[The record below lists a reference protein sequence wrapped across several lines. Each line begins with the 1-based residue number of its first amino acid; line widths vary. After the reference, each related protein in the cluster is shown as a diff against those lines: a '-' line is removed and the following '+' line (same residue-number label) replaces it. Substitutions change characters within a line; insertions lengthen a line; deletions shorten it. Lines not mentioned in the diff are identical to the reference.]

1 MRPAPGAPLH
11 TWDLSP
17 AQAIALQK
25 ASAGAVLRADR
36 FGPGGRRAIRRV
48 AGVDAAFADGGRV
61 IRAATVM
68 LEYPGLVLTDQ
79 VLVERPTTFPYVPG
93 LLSFREVP
101 ALLEALG
108 QLPAAPDLILCD
120 GHGYAH
126 PRRFGLACH
135 LGLWLDTPTIG
146 VAKSRLTGSHD
157 EPGPAKG
164 DVAWLLAGKGERPRE
179 RLGAVLRTREQVKPV
194 FVSAGHRISL
204 RTAVALTLACATRYR
219 LPEPTRLADKLSKA
233 QRAAS

>member
-1 MRPAPGAPLH
+1 MRTEAAAPLH
-11 TWDLSP
+11 AWDLSP
-17 AQAIALQK
+17 KDAIALQK
-25 ASAGAVLRADR
+25 ALAGAVVRSDR

-48 AGVDAAFADGGRV
+48 AGVDAAFAEGGRV
-61 IRAATVM
+61 IRAAAVI
-68 LEYPGLVLTDQ
+68 LDYPGLVQTNEALI
-79 VLVERPTTFPYVPG
+79 ERPTAFPYVPG

-101 ALLEALG
+101 ALLEALR
-108 QLPAAPDLILCD
+108 QLPTMPDLILCD

-135 LGLWLDTPTIG
+135 LGLWLDIPAIG

-164 DVAWLLAGKGERPRE
+164 DAAWLLADKGARSGERI
-179 RLGAVLRTREQVKPV
+179 GAVLRTRERVKPV
-194 FVSAGHRISL
+194 YVSAGHRVSL
-204 RTAVALTLACATRYR
+204 RTAVALTLGCATRYR

-233 QRAAS
+233 HRAGG

>member
-1 MRPAPGAPLH
+1 MRARAAAPLH
-11 TWDLSP
+11 AWDLSP
-17 AQAIALQK
+17 KDAMALQK
-25 ASAGAVLRADR
+25 ALAGAVVRSDR
-36 FGPGGRRAIRRV
+36 FGPGGRRSIRRV

-61 IRAATVM
+61 IRAAAVM
-68 LEYPGLVLTDQ
+68 LDYPGLVQTGEALI
-79 VLVERPTTFPYVPG
+79 ERPTAFPYVPG

-101 ALLEALG
+101 ALLEALR
-108 QLPAAPDLILCD
+108 QLPTMPDLILCD

-135 LGLWLDTPTIG
+135 LGLWLNIPAIG

-164 DVAWLLAGKGERPRE
+164 DAAWLLADKGARPGERI
-179 RLGAVLRTREQVKPV
+179 GAVLRTRERVKPV
-194 FVSAGHRISL
+194 YVSAGHRVSL
-204 RTAVALTLACATRYR
+204 RTAVALTLGCATRFR

-233 QRAAS
+233 HRAGG

>member
-61 IRAATVM
+61 IRAAAVM

-164 DVAWLLAGKGERPRE
+164 DVAWLLAGKGDRPRE

>member
-1 MRPAPGAPLH
+1 
-11 TWDLSP
+11 
-17 AQAIALQK
+17 
-25 ASAGAVLRADR
+25 
-36 FGPGGRRAIRRV
+36 
-48 AGVDAAFADGGRV
+48 
-61 IRAATVM
+61 M

-157 EPGPAKG
+157 EPGPG
-164 DVAWLLAGKGERPRE
+164 EGRCRVAACRQGREAARAPRRGSAHPRAGEAGLCLGGTPDFAQDCAGADSRLRYALSAARAHAPRRQALQGPPERAVIQPGGEIEVQARRMP
-179 RLGAVLRTREQVKPV
+179 L
-194 FVSAGHRISL
+194 
-204 RTAVALTLACATRYR
+204 
-219 LPEPTRLADKLSKA
+219 
-233 QRAAS
+233 

>member
-61 IRAATVM
+61 IRAAAVM

>member
-1 MRPAPGAPLH
+1 MRPRADAPLH
-11 TWDLSP
+11 EWDLSP

-25 ASAGAVLRADR
+25 ALAGAVLRADR
-36 FGPGGRRAIRRV
+36 FGPDGRRAIRRV

-61 IRAATVM
+61 IRAAAVM

-164 DVAWLLAGKGERPRE
+164 DVAWLLAGKGDRPRE

-219 LPEPTRLADKLSKA
+219 LPEPTRLSDKLSKA
-233 QRAAS
+233 HRAAS

>member
-1 MRPAPGAPLH
+1 MRPRADAPLH
-11 TWDLSP
+11 EWDLSP

-25 ASAGAVLRADR
+25 ALAGAVLRADR

-61 IRAATVM
+61 IRAAAVM
-68 LEYPGLVLTDQ
+68 LEYPGLVLTEQ
-79 VLVERPTTFPYVPG
+79 VLIERPTTFPYVPG

-179 RLGAVLRTREQVKPV
+179 RLGAVLRTRERVKPV

-204 RTAVALTLACATRYR
+204 RTALALTLACATRYR

-233 QRAAS
+233 HRAAS